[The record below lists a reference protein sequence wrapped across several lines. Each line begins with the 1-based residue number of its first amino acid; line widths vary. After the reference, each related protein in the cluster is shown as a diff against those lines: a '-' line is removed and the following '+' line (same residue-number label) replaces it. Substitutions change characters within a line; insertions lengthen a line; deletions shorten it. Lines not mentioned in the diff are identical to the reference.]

1 MAGSKDAKYLTLD
14 RFGYKWRGQRY
25 QRVSTIKAKKGTGSA
40 LVDWAARTVAESAQN
55 LALRFQAGEIGQD
68 ELLVG
73 IMSDRLAK
81 AHNEARD
88 TAADF
93 GTVFHRLAENLA
105 KGDGDALHVAEAE
118 LERAATASHYR
129 AAHGADAPDDTA
141 LRLYSQSRPGGLKES
156 VAVMHERLWPDVEA
170 FLGWC
175 DEVRPKWKLVEFHV
189 LHKELQYMGTA
200 DAAVEIG
207 GRRVLL
213 DLKTSKGVYTD
224 YSMQL
229 AAYRYATHV
238 VDADTGDE
246 RPMFPVDVCA
256 VLHVRDGECTM
267 YDALAGPE
275 AFEAFRACHALYWFD
290 RNAPRELPEYD
301 LAPSL
306 LEASL

>member
-14 RFGYKWRGQRY
+14 RYGYKWRGQRY
-25 QRVSTIKAKKGTGSA
+25 QRVSTIKSKKGTGSA
-40 LVDWAARTVAESAQN
+40 LVDWAARTVAESAQR
-55 LALRFQAGEIGQD
+55 LALQFQAGEIGQD
-68 ELLVG
+68 ELLAG

-88 TAADF
+88 AAADF

-118 LERAATASHYR
+118 LERAATAAHYR
-129 AAHGADAPDDTA
+129 AVHGADAPDDTA
-141 LRLYSQSRPGGLKES
+141 LRLYAQSRPYGLAES
-156 VAVMHERLWPDVEA
+156 IAAMHERLWPDVEA

-175 DEVRPKWKLVEFHV
+175 DEARPNWRLVEFHV
-189 LHKELQYMGTA
+189 LHRELRYMGTA

-224 YSMQL
+224 YSLQL

-238 VDADTGDE
+238 ADADTGE
-246 RPMFPVDVCA
+246 EKPMFPVDACGI
-256 VLHVRDGECTM
+256 LHVRDGACTM
-267 YDALAGPE
+267 YDAQAGPE
-275 AFEAFRACHALYWFD
+275 AFEAFQACHGLYWFD
-290 RNAPRELPEYD
+290 RNAPKGLPKYD

-306 LEASL
+306 LEVGA